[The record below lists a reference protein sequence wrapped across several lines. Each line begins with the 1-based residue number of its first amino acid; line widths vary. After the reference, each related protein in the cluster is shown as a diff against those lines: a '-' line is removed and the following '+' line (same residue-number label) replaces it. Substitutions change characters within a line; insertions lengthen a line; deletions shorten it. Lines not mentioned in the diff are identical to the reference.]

1 MYWGNTIHNELAQ
14 RTDMKFEIDTYWAF
28 NAGVDPVVLCERLK
42 DRIPVIHLKDG
53 FFGGRGVALGEGDAP
68 VKRVYDMA
76 IRNGF
81 DIVVESEGLN
91 PTGVEEVG
99 RCMDYLKKLEA

>member
-1 MYWGNTIHNELAQ
+1 M
-14 RTDMKFEIDTYWAF
+14 
-28 NAGVDPVVLCERLK
+28 
-42 DRIPVIHLKDG
+42 
-53 FFGGRGVALGEGDAP
+53 ALGEGDAP